1 MVYDKYLEQL
11 FQKSRGKNY
20 FYIHRDKQKA
30 LIAAQPFI
38 NTYNQNRNDIY
49 NRMRDRYQKNF
60 LNSINS
66 ATNAYGIDI
75 LSDAS
80 ELTESEIVKFISD
93 SLKDFLNQSANNAT
107 NKEYIE
113 NVQQAYKTLDQILE
127 NKKDIQ
133 NIDDLLELIKRSTD
147 LLEVGG
153 KELAI
158 LNKLTDYK
166 KIGNLRN
173 YLNKIVKSWENKT
186 VTIDNANLASI
197 IKSLNNLVNGLS
209 SKTLKKDSF
218 KGYIK
223 NIFSAQLGEY
233 ATSRGVLNL
242 MNETLTNIKSTMVGS
257 QSVKME
263 SDDLKR
269 FKSQYGAGKTTY
281 KTDNKFNHF
290 TITLS
295 EKDKGPNYELDINLG
310 ISTKWYKSA
319 IDSNDIQVTIA
330 NEKSF
335 VRRLQQAFHYGQLA
349 SVYNI
354 LAHANELKNEYIKIK
369 DYLVAR
375 NLDVLIS
382 GFGQGT
388 ADFSQFIVVNGEFY
402 SIWDIISILQN
413 TNIVGGSSEY
423 SESGIISV
431 SPSGLSG
438 VLDETK
444 NSYGHSPNLI
454 KAFVRAKNQ
463 NDKIKNLEF
472 HVSLHL
478 NKLKNALT

>member
-1 MVYDKYLEQL
+1 
-11 FQKSRGKNY
+11 
-20 FYIHRDKQKA
+20 
-30 LIAAQPFI
+30 
-38 NTYNQNRNDIY
+38 
-49 NRMRDRYQKNF
+49 
-60 LNSINS
+60 
-66 ATNAYGIDI
+66 
-75 LSDAS
+75 
-80 ELTESEIVKFISD
+80 
-93 SLKDFLNQSANNAT
+93 
-107 NKEYIE
+107 
-113 NVQQAYKTLDQILE
+113 
-127 NKKDIQ
+127 
-133 NIDDLLELIKRSTD
+133 
-147 LLEVGG
+147 
-153 KELAI
+153 
-158 LNKLTDYK
+158 
-166 KIGNLRN
+166 
-173 YLNKIVKSWENKT
+173 
-186 VTIDNANLASI
+186 
-197 IKSLNNLVNGLS
+197 
-209 SKTLKKDSF
+209 
-218 KGYIK
+218 
-223 NIFSAQLGEY
+223 
-233 ATSRGVLNL
+233 

-354 LAHANELKNEYIKIK
+354 LAHANELKNEYVKIK